1 MTGFEFS
8 AHAKSLLK
16 KYYMRE
22 GEDNPKDAFRRASY
36 FYARDSH
43 LAERIYGYA
52 CRGWF
57 MFSSPI
63 LSNAGEKGCRSVAFL
78 LLFLTR

>member
-43 LAERIYGYA
+43 LQ
-52 CRGWF
+52 RGF
-57 MFSSPI
+57 TVMLAGLVYVQLPYSKQCGGKRDADQL
-63 LSNAGEKGCRSVAFL
+63 LSYFCS
-78 LLFLTR
+78 